1 MSTGSLPSIRV
12 RPNLLPMIRQMIR
25 AATFQRDAY
34 LRAVIGTNGT
44 GDAVIIVVAV
54 YFVLSV
60 VVSGYGALD
69 VIGHA
74 RFILNG
80 AFAWLILA
88 GVIYLVSRHLLGGD
102 GSFQGVLAMAA
113 LAHPVLLL
121 LVAAQI
127 GTAPPLT
134 LLEHPTLLV
143 LAIGRLDLIPII
155 VVLVATA
162 WFLAILA
169 ASTRVAMSLPM
180 DRAAMAVGGGY
191 AAWWMI
197 DSIFRF

>member
-1 MSTGSLPSIRV
+1 
-12 RPNLLPMIRQMIR
+12 MIRQMIR

-44 GDAVIIVVAV
+44 GDALVIVVAV
-54 YFVLSV
+54 YLVLSV
-60 VVSGYGALD
+60 VISGYGALD

-74 RFILNG
+74 RFVLNG

-88 GVIYLVSRHLLGGD
+88 GVIYLIARHLLRGD
-102 GSFQGVLAMAA
+102 GSFQGVLAMSA

-121 LVAAQI
+121 LALAQI
-127 GTAPPLT
+127 GTAPPLA

-143 LAIGRLDLIPII
+143 LAIGRLDLIPML

-169 ASTRVAMSLPM
+169 AGTRVAMSLPI

>member
-1 MSTGSLPSIRV
+1 
-12 RPNLLPMIRQMIR
+12 MIRQMIR

-54 YFVLSV
+54 YLVLSV
-60 VVSGYGALD
+60 VISGYGALD

-74 RFILNG
+74 RFIIEG
-80 AFAWLILA
+80 AFAWLILS
-88 GVIYLVSRHLLGGD
+88 GVIYLIARHLLAGD
-102 GSFQGVLAMAA
+102 GSFQGVLAMTA

-121 LVAAQI
+121 LLAAQI
-127 GTAPPLT
+127 GTVSPLAVP
-134 LLEHPTLLV
+134 EHPTLLV
-143 LAIGRLDLIPII
+143 LAFGRLDLFPIL

-169 ASTRVAMSLPM
+169 AGTRVAVSLPI
-180 DRAAMAVGGGY
+180 DRAAMAVAGGY
-191 AAWWMI
+191 AAWWVI
-197 DSIFRF
+197 GSIFGF